1 KPLTRVFMLI
11 KRRAVEPRQP
21 VRISGEMRGHPVE
34 DHPDPRPMRPI
45 NKPREPLGRA
55 EPGAWRI
62 EAGGLVAPARV
73 VGMLGYRQEFDM
85 GKAHLD
91 DMGDQRIRH
100 LVPAEKPATG
110 M

>member
-1 KPLTRVFMLI
+1 
-11 KRRAVEPRQP
+11 
-21 VRISGEMRGHPVE
+21 
-34 DHPDPRPMRPI
+34 
-45 NKPREPLGRA
+45 LGRA

-100 LVPAEKPATG
+100 LVPAEEPAIRMPAPRPG
-110 M
+110 MDLIDRDGLAAGINAGPMRAMRGIAPVMRERRRDD